1 MTTAARRSGSMTLE
15 EFLKLPDEKP
25 YREYIDARIE
35 VKVSP
40 RRTHSILEH
49 ELISCMNNF
58 ARPRRL
64 GRAYGE
70 LRCTFACRSIVP
82 DIVFLRAENDDY
94 DDQNR
99 QDDLVRVPP
108 DIHVEILSEGQ
119 SAASTRKKL
128 DHSTA
133 HGTTI
138 GWFIFPKDRR
148 IEVYRGGELSQTLK
162 IGDVLD
168 AEPVLPGF
176 KLEVEE
182 IFGWLKP
189 S

>member
-1 MTTAARRSGSMTLE
+1 MTTAARHSGSMTLE

-25 YREYIDARIE
+25 YREFIDGRIE

-40 RRTHSILEH
+40 EFKHGRLQGLLFDVLNR
-49 ELISCMNNF
+49 F
-58 ARPRRL
+58 ASKT
-64 GRAYGE
+64 RAGFVIPE
-70 LRCTFACRSIVP
+70 LRCTFAGRSIVP
-82 DIVFLRAENDDY
+82 DLVFLKAENIQIDVNGEY
-94 DDQNR
+94 ESI
-99 QDDLVRVPP
+99 VRIPP
-108 DIHVEILSEGQ
+108 DIHIEILSPGQ

-128 DHSTA
+128 KHSTA

-138 GWFIFPKDRR
+138 GWFIFPKDRM

-176 KLEVEE
+176 KLAVEE
-182 IFGWLKP
+182 IFAWLKP
-189 S
+189 

>member
-40 RRTHSILEH
+40 EAKHGIIEY
-49 ELISCMNNF
+49 ELTRYINQFCLPSG
-58 ARPRRL
+58 L
-64 GRAYGE
+64 GRAFIE
-70 LRCTFACRSIVP
+70 LRCTFDRRSIVP
-82 DIVFLRAENDDY
+82 DVAFMRSEHIEIDASGEY
-94 DDQNR
+94 GGTYHI
-99 QDDLVRVPP
+99 PP
-108 DIHVEILSEGQ
+108 DIHIEILSPGQ

-128 DHSTA
+128 KHSTA

-138 GWFIFPKDRR
+138 GWFIFPKDRK

-176 KLEVEE
+176 KLAVEE
-182 IFGWLKP
+182 IFAWLKP
-189 S
+189 

>member
-1 MTTAARRSGSMTLE
+1 MATAARQSGSMTLE
-15 EFLKLPDEKP
+15 EFLLRPDEKP
-25 YREYIDARIE
+25 YREYIDGRIE

-40 RRTHSILEH
+40 RRTHSIIEH
-49 ELISCMNNF
+49 DLISSLNRY
-58 ARPRRL
+58 AKPTRS

-70 LRCTFACRSIVP
+70 LRCTFAGRSIVP

-99 QDDLVRVPP
+99 KDDLVSVPP
-108 DIHVEILSEGQ
+108 DIHVDIISQGQ
-119 SAASTRKKL
+119 SAAATRKKL
-128 DHSTA
+128 RHSTS
-133 HGTTI
+133 HGSAI
-138 GWFIFPKDRR
+138 GWFIFPEDRK
-148 IEVYRGGELSQTLK
+148 IEVYRGGELSMTLQ
-162 IGDVLD
+162 IGDVLA

-176 KLEVEE
+176 KLPVEE